1 MVWVAVADGIGRHH
15 PSDLI
20 LPERARPTETNQQN
34 PTSQPAARPA
44 SDSGLPLYLSSSPSS
59 PSPISISN
67 ELWDWKG
74 TLPTS
79 PGQVLLNPA
88 FSWCPRAGKRSG
100 QRTSLDDRIPT
111 PSFISSIHRP
121 DRTPCRSQNATDNEP
136 HLPVNM
142 SLQEL
147 NPAQSPKHQTL
158 PKSKSQHQDH
168 HHPSRP
174 SQVPEFFHHP
184 RGWNMEH
191 GTPKKRTQASQRE
204 VGRLT
209 GCPPPRFFTTPTS
222 ILAEVCCCVCVCV
235 CPNPASRL
243 EAKLPTMH
251 KDPSES
257 SLSLCVCVACPNTR
271 IPEWR

>member
-1 MVWVAVADGIGRHH
+1 MAVADGIRRHH

-20 LPERARPTETNQQN
+20 LPERARPRETNQQN
-34 PTSQPAARPA
+34 PTASQQSVRHPTPA
-44 SDSGLPLYLSSSPSS
+44 SLSTSRALPAVRRPS
-59 PSPISISN
+59 PSPTNSGIGREPYPPARVRFSS
-67 ELWDWKG
+67 
-74 TLPTS
+74 
-79 PGQVLLNPA
+79 NPA
-88 FSWCPRAGKRSG
+88 FSWCPRVGKRSG
-100 QRTSLDDRIPT
+100 QRTPLDDRIPT

-121 DRTPCRSQNATDNEP
+121 DRTPCHSQNATDNEP

-168 HHPSRP
+168 HPSRP

-204 VGRLT
+204 VGR
-209 GCPPPRFFTTPTS
+209 
-222 ILAEVCCCVCVCV
+222 
-235 CPNPASRL
+235 
-243 EAKLPTMH
+243 
-251 KDPSES
+251 
-257 SLSLCVCVACPNTR
+257 
-271 IPEWR
+271 